1 MKLDEKTKELIA
13 VDATIT
19 ANNQSSLEY
28 HSKIALEEGADA
40 EEIAEA
46 IEVGKQVRKG
56 VITKMDL
63 SISEQAK
70 SASGYKRTKVPSFG
84 CCS

>member
-1 MKLDEKTKELIA
+1 MKLDEKIKELIA
-13 VDATIT
+13 VGATIA

-28 HSKIALEEGADA
+28 HSKKALEFGSDV

-46 IEVGKQVRKG
+46 IEVGKRVQFVSNR
-56 VITKMDL
+56 
-63 SISEQAK
+63 AK
-70 SASGYKRTKVPSFG
+70 SASGSPPAKAPSFG

>member
-1 MKLDEKTKELIA
+1 
-13 VDATIT
+13 VGATIT

-28 HSKIALEEGADA
+28 HSKIALEEGSGA

-56 VITKMDL
+56 VVTWMDL
-63 SISEQAK
+63 FISEQARP
-70 SASGYKRTKVPSFG
+70 ASCHQPTKAPSLG
-84 CCS
+84 RCS

>member
-13 VDATIT
+13 VGASIT
-19 ANNQSSLEY
+19 AQCQISLEY
-28 HSKIALEEGADA
+28 HSKKALEIGSDA

-46 IEVGKQVRKG
+46 IEMGKRVRF
-56 VITKMDL
+56 
-63 SISEQAK
+63 ISEQAK
-70 SASGYKRTKVPSFG
+70 SASCYQPTKAPSFG

>member
-13 VDATIT
+13 VGATIM

-63 SISEQAK
+63 FVTEQAK
-70 SASGYKRTKVPSFG
+70 WASGYQRTKVPSFG
-84 CCS
+84 CCP